1 MVTRR
6 AVLKGTAAASIGAI
20 AAAHGATPV
29 EAAGLEC
36 GFGNLAGGAVAGFY
50 KEKTGFNASIKFHK
64 ASIDIFIKQLE
75 TGGVAIFSKF
85 FHKHWSPLETQELDA
100 RTFPDLKFAEI
111 SFLKIEQDNAQ
122 LFLKTELGS
131 AVGDISFE
139 ADKMFYKWRE
149 VGKEGEVELPPGP
162 IKIEEKG

>member
-29 EAAGLEC
+29 DAAGLSC

-50 KEKTGFNASIKFHK
+50 KERSAFQVSLKFHK
-64 ASIDIFIKQLE
+64 FAADIFIKEQA

-85 FHKHWSPLETQELDA
+85 FDKQWVAGPAQELSADM
-100 RTFPDLKFAEI
+100 FPDLKLSEL
-111 SFLKIEQDNAQ
+111 SFLKVDEASVDI
-122 LFLKTELGS
+122 FLKNELQNS
-131 AVGDISFE
+131 LVGTISIE
-139 ADKMFYKWRE
+139 ADKLFYKWRE
-149 VGKEGEVELPPGP
+149 VPYNPDGE
-162 IKIEEKG
+162 IIT